1 MSYRFASFA
10 APFAGRPLN
19 PNVHGWNAPPPVYQR
34 SDELASH
41 SPCTS
46 LRTVKFLVGRSMTSP
61 NRSRLFIEL
70 KNGNRAYTRG
80 VGSTA
85 KNVPC
90 VPSAAFPSP
99 LE

>member
-19 PNVHGWNAPPPVYQR
+19 PNVHGWNAPPPVYHR
-34 SDELASH
+34 SEELASH

-46 LRTVKFLVGRSMTSP
+46 LRTVSDLLGRRITSP
-61 NRSRLFIEL
+61 KTSRLFMEL

-85 KNVPC
+85 KKVPC
-90 VPSAAFPSP
+90 VPSAALPSP